1 MRIISGNLKGRTLDL
16 TSAQINN
23 EQMRPTTSYTKNV
36 LFNLISQN
44 KIIQTEIQGAKVLDC
59 FCGTGSIGF
68 EFASRGSALVSFVDS
83 DPINIAQI
91 HKNAQKHKISYLAR
105 IGFFPRCKIK
115 EQFDIIFVDPPY
127 IAAQSQVLRTIEGL
141 KENSLMEG
149 GMIILE
155 MANTKKTNIKEN
167 IAKILPI
174 VLEWEVSDKT
184 ILLFLKNVVDINVA
198 IEEESAELTS

>member
-23 EQMRPTTSYTKNV
+23 EHMRPTTSYTKNV
-36 LFNLISQN
+36 LFNLLSQN
-44 KIIQTEIQGAKVLDC
+44 KIIQTEIEGAKVLDC

-68 EFASRGSALVSFVDS
+68 EFASRGAALVSFVDS
-83 DPINIAQI
+83 DPVNIAQI
-91 HKNAQKHKISYLAR
+91 HKNADKHKVSYLAR

-141 KENSLMEG
+141 KDHSLNEG
-149 GMIILE
+149 GIIILE
-155 MANTKKTNIKEN
+155 MANTKKTNIRES
-167 IAKILPI
+167 ISQIIPI
-174 VLEWEVSDKT
+174 ILEWEVSDKT
-184 ILLFLKNVVDINVA
+184 TLLFLKKTQN
-198 IEEESAELTS
+198 EELPL

>member
-44 KIIQTEIQGAKVLDC
+44 KIIQMEIQGAKVLDC

-68 EFASRGSALVSFVDS
+68 EFASRGASLVSFVDS
-83 DPINIAQI
+83 DQANIAQI

-115 EQFDIIFVDPPY
+115 EQFDIIFIDPPY

-141 KENSLMEG
+141 KENSLREG

-198 IEEESAELTS
+198 LEEESAELTS

>member
-23 EQMRPTTSYTKNV
+23 EHMRPTTSYTKNV
-36 LFNLISQN
+36 LFNLLSQN
-44 KIIQTEIQGAKVLDC
+44 KIVQTEIEGAKVLDC

-68 EFASRGSALVSFVDS
+68 EFASRGAALVSFVDS
-83 DPINIAQI
+83 DPVNIAQI
-91 HKNAQKHKISYLAR
+91 HKNADKHKVSYLAR

-141 KENSLMEG
+141 KDHSLNEG
-149 GMIILE
+149 GIIILE
-155 MANTKKTNIKEN
+155 MANTKKTNIRES
-167 IAKILPI
+167 ISQIIPI
-174 VLEWEVSDKT
+174 ILEWEVSDKT
-184 ILLFLKNVVDINVA
+184 TLLFLKKTQN
-198 IEEESAELTS
+198 EELPL